1 VSRGWTLNRARKTTM
16 LAVSLAMP
24 LLCFLVTRV
33 EGAGL
38 ALAVMS
44 ALFFGHAAWGNII
57 LPAEVFPKHVVGTVS
72 GLGGALGGVTGI
84 VTQLAIGWVVQNLSF
99 APLFAAMSMTYL
111 LAFAAVHFLI
121 GELGRVRDVR

>member
-1 VSRGWTLNRARKTTM
+1 V
-16 LAVSLAMP
+16 
-24 LLCFLVTRV
+24 
-33 EGAGL
+33 L

-84 VTQLAIGWVVQNLSF
+84 ATQLGIGWVVQNLSF
-99 APLFAAMSMTYL
+99 APLFAAMSLTYL
-111 LAFAAVHFLI
+111 AAFALVQILI